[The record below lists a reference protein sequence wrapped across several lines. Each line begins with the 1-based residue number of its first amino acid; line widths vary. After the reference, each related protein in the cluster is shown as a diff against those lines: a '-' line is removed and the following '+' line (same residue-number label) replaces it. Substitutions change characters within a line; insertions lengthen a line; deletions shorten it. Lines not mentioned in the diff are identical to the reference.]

1 MKAPDEKDVP
11 EGVEQ
16 VLALIGKFHVPY
28 QLRTF
33 DSPAHHAHEAA
44 ALLGCPLGAIIKSL
58 LFQST
63 STGEMLLVLVSGENR
78 ADVDLLRD
86 LTGQS
91 VRPASPGEV
100 LKRTGYAVGAVPP
113 FGMQGVSQTIIDV
126 DLMAWERVW
135 GSAGSVNILL
145 GIAPKDL
152 QDLSH
157 GRVEAIKLVR
167 EATTH

>member
-1 MKAPDEKDVP
+1 MKEPDEKDIP
-11 EGVEQ
+11 EEVEQ
-16 VLALIGKFHVPY
+16 VLALLGQYHVPY

-33 DSPAHHAHEAA
+33 DAPAHHAHEAA
-44 ALLGCPLGAIIKSL
+44 VLLDCPLGAIIKSL

-91 VRPASPGEV
+91 VRPASPGEI
-100 LKRTGYAVGAVPP
+100 LKRTGYSVGAVPP
-113 FGMQGVSQTIIDV
+113 FGMQGVNQTIIDV

-145 GIAPKDL
+145 GIAPKDM
-152 QDLSH
+152 QDLSR
-157 GRVEAIKLVR
+157 GRVEAIKFLR
-167 EATTH
+167 EGTTR

>member
-1 MKAPDEKDVP
+1 MKAPDEKDIP

-16 VLALIGKFHVPY
+16 VLAHLGQFHVPY

-33 DSPAHHAHEAA
+33 DAPAHHAHEAA
-44 ALLGCPLGAIIKSL
+44 ALLDCPLGAIIKSL

-63 STGEMLLVLVSGENR
+63 STGDMLLVLVSGENR
-78 ADVDLLRD
+78 ADVDMLKG

-100 LKRTGYAVGAVPP
+100 LKRTGYSVGAVPP
-113 FGMQGVSQTIIDV
+113 FGMQGINQTIIDV

-135 GSAGSVNILL
+135 GSAGSVNILI

-152 QDLSH
+152 HDLSH
-157 GRVEAIKLVR
+157 GCVEVIKHVR
-167 EATTH
+167 EGTTH